1 MLIHRSLRPAL
12 TFAIASAMWLSAEQ
26 PAQAGLLLAQTGAA
40 KTAIGWLLVVLCL
53 ALALLVVCRPSRRKR
68 LEDNQ

>member
-1 MLIHRSLRPAL
+1 MPLHRCLSSAL
-12 TFAIASAMWLSAEQ
+12 TIALSAALWLAVEQ

-53 ALALLVVCRPSRRKR
+53 ALALIVVCRPSRRKR
-68 LEDNQ
+68 LEDQ